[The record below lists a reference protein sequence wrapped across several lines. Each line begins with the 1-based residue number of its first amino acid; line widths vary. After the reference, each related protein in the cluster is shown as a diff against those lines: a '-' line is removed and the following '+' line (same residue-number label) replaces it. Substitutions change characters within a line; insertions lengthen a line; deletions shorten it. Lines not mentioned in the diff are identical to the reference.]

1 MNFDA
6 AFERLLGH
14 EGAYSFHP
22 DDPGGET
29 MWGVTVAVAR
39 ENGYTGPMKQLPVDI
54 AKAIYKKRYW
64 DTARADDLPPAIR
77 YHVFDAAVNSGVAQ
91 AAKWLQRAVGVPDDG
106 HVGPVTFN
114 AARAAPPDAVIRRMN
129 ANRLRFMTDLK
140 NWPSFSRG
148 WARRIADLL
157 EA

>member
-1 MNFDA
+1 MNFDQ

-39 ENGYTGPMKQLPVDI
+39 KNGYTGPMKSLPVDV
-54 AKAIYKKRYW
+54 AKAIYKKQYW
-64 DTARADDLPPAIR
+64 DSVRADDLPPAIR
-77 YHVFDAAVNSGVAQ
+77 YHVFDAAVNSGVGQ

-106 HVGPVTFN
+106 QVGPMTCN